1 MEESL
6 RFHNTVYPIYF
17 ENEKIVEVLKIQK
30 LEKKKIHIT
39 ITTILSKFKSKV
51 FINT

>member
-30 LEKKKIHIT
+30 LEKKKDTYNNYNNSFEI
-39 ITTILSKFKSKV
+39 
-51 FINT
+51 